1 MFTLSYQPISLLL
14 LILLLVPSS
23 WGYDNIDNTISSIG
37 DVPKDNELFFLNRD
51 ALLHNSN
58 RVISPRVVGGTE
70 AGGPIEYQV
79 LLLLNYGE
87 DGIGRCGGSLIA
99 PNVVLRYVC
108 YLNGRCFI
116 LILLIYQD
124 YYLSF
129 VEYFYQIV
137 QRIVKWAM

>member
-1 MFTLSYQPISLLL
+1 MLTLSYQPISLLL

-23 WGYDNIDNTISSIG
+23 WGYDNIYNTISSIG

-87 DGIGRCGGSLIA
+87 DGFGRCGGSLIA
-99 PNVVLRYVC
+99 PNVVLRYFC
-108 YLNGRCFI
+108 YFNGRFFI
-116 LILLIYQD
+116 LIFSIYQN

-129 VEYFYQIV
+129 VVCF
-137 QRIVKWAM
+137 